1 MRSSLINLIYKK
13 SLRLSTNAKRSSTVG
28 EIVNL
33 MQVNTNAF
41 YDLMKNIQLLS
52 SIPSQLLFAILLLWV
67 YMGTAFLAAVGSVL
81 CILPVLFMVSWY
93 YEKFEGQKIE
103 LKDSRLK
110 IINEILNGIK
120 VLKYYGWEVSFL
132 HIVEKIRAVE
142 LKVLKKFSFV
152 WGVGS
157 FSFNFTSFF
166 IQLVTF
172 VVFLYM
178 DGGKNIL
185 TPSIAFVSLSLFNMI
200 RMPLFSSSI
209 VAPFVVQV
217 RFF

>member
-1 MRSSLINLIYKK
+1 
-13 SLRLSTNAKRSSTVG
+13 
-28 EIVNL
+28 
-33 MQVNTNAF
+33 
-41 YDLMKNIQLLS
+41 MKQIQLLS
-52 SIPSQLLFAILLLWV
+52 SLPSQLLFSILLLWY

-81 CILPVLFMVSWY
+81 CILPVLLVVSIY
-93 YEKFEGQKIE
+93 YDKFEGEKIV
-103 LKDSRLK
+103 LKDQRLK

-120 VLKYYGWEVSFL
+120 VLKYYGWEISFL
-132 HIVEKIRAVE
+132 HIVEKIRATE

-166 IQLVTF
+166 IQLMTF
-172 VVFLYM
+172 IVYLYM

-200 RMPLFSSSI
+200 R
-209 VAPFVVQV
+209 
-217 RFF
+217 FFINLQSN